1 MEKLDSSIIEAI
13 TKLRNNKRQ
22 PNEKNIYTLILKDA
36 KSPAKKDL
44 EERLMTLTKENEII
58 NKPYGGK
65 NSYFAIEEESYKNSF
80 ATTEIIKEIFKE
92 MFQEQQEASLNIIS
106 SNTAPLRQSIHKLT
120 IEIKDNNDR
129 LNNIVKD
136 TEDLKLSVQTYQ
148 DVFDD
153 KIKEIEDSI
162 EKIKEKHKNEIIQLE
177 EENENSKDKL
187 RMLEDRSRRDNLRFD
202 GIEEWEDESWAD
214 TEENLKLKIK
224 ETLGI
229 ENKEIKRAHRVGN
242 KNQSSC
248 RAIVAKLSKYKTKE
262 HILTKVRKQKPQGTR
277 IYEDF
282 SKATVQIRKEN
293 WKKVKD
299 LRSQGKYAVL
309 VYDKYILSEL

>member
-1 MEKLDSSIIEAI
+1 
-13 TKLRNNKRQ
+13 
-22 PNEKNIYTLILKDA
+22 
-36 KSPAKKDL
+36 
-44 EERLMTLTKENEII
+44 
-58 NKPYGGK
+58 
-65 NSYFAIEEESYKNSF
+65 
-80 ATTEIIKEIFKE
+80 
-92 MFQEQQEASLNIIS
+92 MFQEQQEALLNIIS
-106 SNTAPLRQSIHKLT
+106 SNTAPLRESIDKLT

-129 LNNIVKD
+129 LNSIAKD

-177 EENENSKDKL
+177 KENEDSKDKL

-224 ETLGI
+224 EILGI
-229 ENKEIKRAHRVGN
+229 EKIEFERAHRVGD

-248 RAIVAKLSKYKTKE
+248 RTIVVKLSKYKTKE
-262 HILTKVRKQKPQGTR
+262 LIPK
-277 IYEDF
+277 
-282 SKATVQIRKEN
+282 SKKKETSRN
-293 WKKVKD
+293 SN
-299 LRSQGKYAVL
+299 LRRFF
-309 VYDKYILSEL
+309 

>member
-1 MEKLDSSIIEAI
+1 
-13 TKLRNNKRQ
+13 
-22 PNEKNIYTLILKDA
+22 
-36 KSPAKKDL
+36 
-44 EERLMTLTKENEII
+44 
-58 NKPYGGK
+58 
-65 NSYFAIEEESYKNSF
+65 
-80 ATTEIIKEIFKE
+80 
-92 MFQEQQEASLNIIS
+92 MFQEQQEALLNIIS
-106 SNTAPLRQSIHKLT
+106 SKTAPLRQSIDKLT

-129 LNNIVKD
+129 SNSLVKD

-177 EENENSKDKL
+177 KENEDSKDEL

-214 TEENLKLKIK
+214 TKEYLKLKIK

-229 ENKEIKRAHRVGN
+229 KNIEFERVHRVGD

-248 RAIVAKLSKYKTKE
+248 RTIVAKLSKYKTKE
-262 HILTKVRKQKPQGTR
+262 RILTKVRKKKPQGIR

-299 LRSQGKYAVL
+299 LRYKGKYAVL
-309 VYDKYILSEL
+309 VYNKIHTE

>member
-13 TKLRNNKRQ
+13 TNLRNNKKQ
-22 PNEKNIYTLILKDA
+22 PNENNIYTLILKDA
-36 KSPAKKDL
+36 KSLAKKDL
-44 EERLMTLTKENEII
+44 EKSLMTLTKESKII

-65 NSYFAIEEESYKNSF
+65 NSYFTIEEESDKNSF
-80 ATTEIIKEIFKE
+80 VYIEFIKEILKE
-92 MFQEQQEASLNIIS
+92 MFQEQQEALLNIIS
-106 SNTAPLRQSIHKLT
+106 SNTAPLRQSTDKLT

-129 LNNIVKD
+129 LNSTLKD

-153 KIKEIEDSI
+153 KIKEINDSS

-177 EENENSKDKL
+177 KENEDSKDKL
-187 RMLEDRSRRDNLRFD
+187 RMLEDLSRRHNLRFD

-214 TEENLKLKIK
+214 TDEILKLKIK

-229 ENKEIKRAHRVGN
+229 ENIEFERAHRVGD

-248 RAIVAKLSKYKTKE
+248 RTIVAKLSKYKTKE
-262 HILTKVRKQKPQGTR
+262 YILTKVRKKKPQGIR

-299 LRSQGKYAVL
+299 LRSKGKDAVL
-309 VYDKYILSEL
+309 VYDKIYTE

>member
-1 MEKLDSSIIEAI
+1 M
-13 TKLRNNKRQ
+13 
-22 PNEKNIYTLILKDA
+22 DA
-36 KSPAKKDL
+36 KSLAKKDL
-44 EERLMTLTKENEII
+44 EERLMTLTKENKKI

-65 NSYFAIEEESYKNSF
+65 NSYFTIEEESDKNSF
-80 ATTEIIKEIFKE
+80 VTIEFIKEIFKE
-92 MFQEQQEASLNIIS
+92 MFQEQQEALLNIIS
-106 SNTAPLRQSIHKLT
+106 SNAAQLRQSIDKLT
-120 IEIKDNNDR
+120 IEIDDNNDR
-129 LNNIVKD
+129 LNSIVKD

-177 EENENSKDKL
+177 KEDEDSKDKL
-187 RMLEDRSRRDNLRFD
+187 RMLGDRSRRDNLRFG

-229 ENKEIKRAHRVGN
+229 ENIEFERAHRVGD

-248 RAIVAKLSKYKTKE
+248 RTIVAKLSKY
-262 HILTKVRKQKPQGTR
+262 
-277 IYEDF
+277 
-282 SKATVQIRKEN
+282 
-293 WKKVKD
+293 
-299 LRSQGKYAVL
+299 
-309 VYDKYILSEL
+309 

>member
-13 TKLRNNKRQ
+13 TKLRNNKKQ
-22 PNEKNIYTLILKDA
+22 PNENNIYTLILKDA
-36 KSPAKKDL
+36 KSLAKKDL
-44 EERLMTLTKENEII
+44 EERLMTLTKENKII
-58 NKPYGGK
+58 NKPYGGR
-65 NSYFAIEEESYKNSF
+65 NSYFTIEEESDKNSF
-80 ATTEIIKEIFKE
+80 VTIEFIKEIFKE
-92 MFQEQQEASLNIIS
+92 MFQEQQEALLNIIS
-106 SNTAPLRQSIHKLT
+106 SNTAPLRQSIDKLT

-129 LNNIVKD
+129 LNSIVKD

-177 EENENSKDKL
+177 KENEDNKDKL

-229 ENKEIKRAHRVGN
+229 KNIKLKER
-242 KNQSSC
+242 
-248 RAIVAKLSKYKTKE
+248 IVWVTKINPHVE
-262 HILTKVRKQKPQGTR
+262 Q
-277 IYEDF
+277 
-282 SKATVQIRKEN
+282 
-293 WKKVKD
+293 
-299 LRSQGKYAVL
+299 
-309 VYDKYILSEL
+309 